1 MMSDNLENYEV
12 GYKHPPREY
21 QFKPGQSGNP
31 QGRPKKNKT
40 FKEEISNE
48 LDELI
53 YIQENG
59 QKKQIT
65 KRKALAKKII
75 NEALSGKTSATKIIS
90 PILFSEQVSDDE
102 LSKELGQY
110 NLDLIQDYI
119 RRNYHE

>member
-1 MMSDNLENYEV
+1 MMSDNFENYEV
-12 GYKHPPREY
+12 GYKHPPREH

-31 QGRPKKNKT
+31 KGRPKKNKT
-40 FKEEISNE
+40 FKEEISKE

-65 KRKALAKKII
+65 KRRALAKKII

-90 PILFSEQVSDDE
+90 PILFSEQVADDE

-110 NLDLIQDYI
+110 DLDLIQDYI

>member
-1 MMSDNLENYEV
+1 MMPDNFENYEV
-12 GYKHPPREY
+12 GYKRPPREH
-21 QFKPGQSGNP
+21 QFKPGHSGNP
-31 QGRPKKNKT
+31 IGRPKKNKT

-75 NEALSGKTSATKIIS
+75 NEALSAKTSATKIIS
-90 PILFSEQVSDDE
+90 PLLFSEQVLGEE
-102 LSKELGQY
+102 LSKELNQSDS
-110 NLDLIQDYI
+110 DLIQDYI